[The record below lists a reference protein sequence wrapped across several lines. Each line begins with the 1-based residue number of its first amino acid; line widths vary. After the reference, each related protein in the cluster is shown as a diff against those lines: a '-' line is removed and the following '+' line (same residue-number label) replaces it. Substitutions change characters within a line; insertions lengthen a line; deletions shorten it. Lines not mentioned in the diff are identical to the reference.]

1 MQPQIAGLVAVVGM
15 LALPPGSGTPER
27 PASAAPP
34 SAWVLQGPPARA
46 RTEPLNATSRVRRA
60 STADERAFPV
70 RGRHDLGTA
79 VNGFGG
85 GRGHDGQDIFADC
98 GTPVD
103 AARAGRV
110 VEVATG
116 GAEGNYV
123 VLKTSD
129 GRQHAYL
136 HLLHPHS
143 VAKGRSRRRGRPHRQ
158 RRPDR
163 QRAGLPPAL
172 RAVDVPGPVHG
183 RPRHEPAAGAQPL
196 GERGLKRRSRS
207 ALATTLTLESAIAAP
222 AITGLRKPAAASGM
236 AATL

>member
-1 MQPQIAGLVAVVGM
+1 MQPHIAGLVAVLGM
-15 LALPPGSGTPER
+15 LALPPGSGTPEQ
-27 PASAAPP
+27 PASAVPP

-46 RTEPLNATSRVRRA
+46 RTEPLNAITRVRRA
-60 STADERAFPV
+60 STAEERAFPV

-85 GRGHDGQDIFADC
+85 GRGHDGQDIFAEC

-143 VAKGRSRRRGRPHRQ
+143 VSRGDRVGAGDRIGSVGQTGNAQGCHLHFELWTSPGRFTGGHAMNPR
-158 RRPDR
+158 
-163 QRAGLPPAL
+163 PAL
-172 RAVDVPGPVHG
+172 
-183 RPRHEPAAGAQPL
+183 
-196 GERGLKRRSRS
+196 SRW
-207 ALATTLTLESAIAAP
+207 
-222 AITGLRKPAAASGM
+222 ASED
-236 AATL
+236 